1 MHFFNKADDTPEKR
15 ISKVMGTVI
24 VAILFSGVA
33 GLMIYAAF
41 QGFHWIG

>member
-1 MHFFNKADDTPEKR
+1 MQFFNEADDTPDKR

-24 VAILFSGVA
+24 VAILFSSVV

-41 QGFHWIG
+41 HGFHWIG